1 MINMTNVQYGGLK
14 LQPLQHLFIAIF
26 NDFLIVL
33 ISAFCGNMPQ
43 TNIFAN
49 SRSYDWSMMDGLQ
62 IVLTLFFKAC
72 FTSNL

>member
-1 MINMTNVQYGGLK
+1 MTNVQYGGLK
-14 LQPLQHLFIAIF
+14 LQPLQHLFIPIF

-33 ISAFCGNMPQ
+33 IFAFWGNMPQ
-43 TNIFAN
+43 TNIFPILGHVIGT
-49 SRSYDWSMMDGLQ
+49 MMDGLH